1 MKIRLLQIAVFLLI
15 FSSCK
20 NDQKPGIEEKNEL
33 PEITRLTNP
42 DNLQQNLDQSGLPL
56 EARDSLL
63 AFYQQNNFQPVW
75 NERKLR
81 EDLYRAIE
89 NSQFQGLFREDYHFD
104 LLQENLSNLD
114 ELSETERA
122 QLEILLTDTF
132 LSYAQDL
139 GSGKLDPNDLYEIW
153 GTPGNQIP
161 SIQLLKKAVS
171 NENISEMLQEI
182 APQNPVYQGLQKEL
196 AEILKDSTSFSEES
210 LPKISNG
217 KLIHPKESDDRIPL
231 VYERLQELGYF
242 PDSTDS
248 ITTIYDS
255 NLQEPLKKFQDD
267 HGLENDG
274 ILGNSTIRE
283 LNMSKKDRYHQILV
297 NMERWRWFPK
307 DFGENFILINI
318 ANYHLDVVEDGD
330 TLRSHKTMVGTL
342 VRKTPVFS
350 DWVRY
355 VVFNPT
361 WTIPPTIKKHDVI
374 PGAAK
379 SLDYLYSRNL
389 KVYNSSGNAVDP
401 TTINWK
407 NGEANHYVFRQN
419 PGPGNPLGRVKIIY
433 PNQYMIYLHD
443 TPSQSLFQK
452 NSRARSSGCV
462 RVEDAL
468 ALAEFLLNDQK
479 QYDHEKIEEILESG
493 KTTEVPVTRNF
504 KVHHLYWT
512 AYPVGDTVRFINDV
526 YNYDQDLWE
535 RLKPRNS
542 EK

>member
-1 MKIRLLQIAVFLLI
+1 M
-15 FSSCK
+15 
-20 NDQKPGIEEKNEL
+20 
-33 PEITRLTNP
+33 
-42 DNLQQNLDQSGLPL
+42 
-56 EARDSLL
+56 
-63 AFYQQNNFQPVW
+63 
-75 NERKLR
+75 
-81 EDLYRAIE
+81 
-89 NSQFQGLFREDYHFD
+89 
-104 LLQENLSNLD
+104 
-114 ELSETERA
+114 
-122 QLEILLTDTF
+122 
-132 LSYAQDL
+132 
-139 GSGKLDPNDLYEIW
+139 
-153 GTPGNQIP
+153 
-161 SIQLLKKAVS
+161 
-171 NENISEMLQEI
+171 
-182 APQNPVYQGLQKEL
+182 
-196 AEILKDSTSFSEES
+196 
-210 LPKISNG
+210 
-217 KLIHPKESDDRIPL
+217 
-231 VYERLQELGYF
+231 
-242 PDSTDS
+242 
-248 ITTIYDS
+248 
-255 NLQEPLKKFQDD
+255 
-267 HGLENDG
+267 
-274 ILGNSTIRE
+274 
-283 LNMSKKDRYHQILV
+283 
-297 NMERWRWFPK
+297 
-307 DFGENFILINI
+307 
-318 ANYHLDVVEDGD
+318 
-330 TLRSHKTMVGTL
+330 
-342 VRKTPVFS
+342 
-350 DWVRY
+350 
-355 VVFNPT
+355 
-361 WTIPPTIKKHDVI
+361 I

-512 AYPVGDTVRFINDV
+512 AYPVGNTVRFINDV